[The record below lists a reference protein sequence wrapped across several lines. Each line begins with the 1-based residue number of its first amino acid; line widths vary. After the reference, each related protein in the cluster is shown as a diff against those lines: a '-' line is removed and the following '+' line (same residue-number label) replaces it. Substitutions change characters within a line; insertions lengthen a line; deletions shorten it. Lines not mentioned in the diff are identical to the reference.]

1 MTEIIKTDKCKI
13 IYRVEIYNIIQGNAD
28 TFTED
33 MNLCGRRTRK
43 KGCNNAIHQK

>member
-28 TFTED
+28 TFTQECES
-33 MNLCGRRTRK
+33 LWK
-43 KGCNNAIHQK
+43 ENAKEGMQ

>member
-28 TFTED
+28 TFIEES
-33 MNLCGRRTRK
+33 LWK
-43 KGCNNAIHQK
+43 ENAKEGMQ